1 MGSTELLELYS
12 ERVEDVAIK
21 DKMQEHLGN
30 IISKV
35 DRLTGMVSDILTLE
49 KTAEGK
55 TTLHLKSVKI
65 VAFLQK
71 LSREFYLNHRDKRK
85 LILILPNEEK
95 EILSDESLLLHI
107 LNNLISNAFK
117 YSRGVENS
125 PELKLEYFEKGFIIS
140 VKDYGMG
147 IPLKDQQQLFETFYR
162 ASNVISTE
170 GTGLGLSI
178 AKEFTLK
185 LGGEI
190 SFESTEG
197 KGCTFKLQLP
207 YNN

>member
-1 MGSTELLELYS
+1 
-12 ERVEDVAIK
+12 
-21 DKMQEHLGN
+21 
-30 IISKV
+30 
-35 DRLTGMVSDILTLE
+35 
-49 KTAEGK
+49 
-55 TTLHLKSVKI
+55 
-65 VAFLQK
+65 
-71 LSREFYLNHRDKRK
+71 
-85 LILILPNEEK
+85 
-95 EILSDESLLLHI
+95 
-107 LNNLISNAFK
+107 
-117 YSRGVENS
+117 
-125 PELKLEYFEKGFIIS
+125 
-140 VKDYGMG
+140 MG